1 MQPGLF
7 KCLVACLSSSPVI
20 PDEVLRSFRTL
31 EECRL
36 DANQIKELPKNFFRL
51 ERIRYLTLS
60 DNDLT
65 EIPAGLGKFSHLVEL
80 DISRNDISTI
90 PNSIRFCDSLQTVDI
105 SNNPLQSLPA
115 GFSQLSKLRILCMND
130 ISLSELPSDFG
141 NLRLLEK
148 CELRDNRLT
157 TLPQSFSQLI
167 RLEFLDLGANDFRD
181 LPIVLGNL
189 PSLTELWMDDNEL
202 QSVPAW
208 KVRILRFSLRL
219 LEKCELRDNRLTT
232 LPQSFSQLIRLEFLD
247 LGANDF
253 RDLPIVLG
261 NLPSLTE
268 LWMDDNE
275 LQSVPAELGNI
286 QCLQQLDLSENNIS
300 SLPEEISGLV
310 SLCDLNLS
318 VNNLNCLPNTFGEL
332 KKLTVLKLNQNQLL
346 TLTASIGGCTSLQ
359 ELYLTENFLS
369 ALPPTIG
376 DLDSM
381 FLLNVDQNQLSELPT
396 EIRKCT
402 SLNILSVR
410 ENILRRLP
418 NEIGQCSRLRVLDV
432 SGNRLERLPLTLAQC
447 PLTALWLSQNQ
458 SQPVITLQRDVD
470 EITHE
475 EFLTCYLLPQDQL
488 TSQVELDPT
497 VSPSGL
503 ANLTGPL
510 HTNSGHMI
518 QHRLDEHDAIPADP
532 NYAYEPAQS
541 ISLEPDSAGA
551 RWTEGANPLSTTSV
565 TSPTGPPTSSV
576 SPRPSLSIHS
586 GELDSN
592 VPGSSRVHFSA
603 AVARQQE
610 EQSKSKTAS
619 KGFPKTRHPRFSRK
633 IGDGLSGNRDDRP
646 SSELS
651 YVGDSRRG
659 STNSPTH
666 LGVRTQSPVT
676 TVRTSTGE
684 LHPNDRNALQMATSE
699 SWRGSNGSTPGLA
712 PTEDG
717 SHLNYYWAEEEKNQ
731 RNMPSEKVNVN
742 SLDQFGNHSDITK
755 TTPHVKPRK
764 KGLQTFPGA
773 PQVNSQTSRYKVDQT
788 GSRSTVQPAQDM
800 SDSHDDD
807 NDEVISAKLDPE
819 ADAEEDVYSSGGE
832 EICVISRRVGFTED
846 VEDNEEKSNQK
857 LIRRDTPHYNKRA
870 RIQSKTADGVDSEE
884 AVLKILEKYRASV
897 SPSAASSD
905 AQVLQPDSHLKLVR
919 ASLHNSSS
927 DPSRSQLLTSTPITD
942 VGGTSPRA
950 QHEVVVHIHRQPG
963 SGLGLSIAG
972 GVGSIPYLGSDQGIF
987 VSRLNPNGLAFS
999 SGLRLNDKLIEV
1011 NGISLVKVEHH
1022 VAVSA
1027 LRANTDHF
1035 RIVAVRDADPVD
1047 GMPSS
1052 NVKFSNPPPPMSSN
1066 ANLPTAAS
1074 LPSPLPN
1081 SFRKPFIS
1089 SQNTV
1094 NGISLVKVEH
1104 HVAVSALR
1112 ANTDHFR
1119 IVAVRDADPVDGM
1132 PSSNVKFSNPPPPM
1146 SSNANLPTAASLPS
1160 PLPNSFRKPFIS
1172 SQNTLVRCT
1181 INREPSGLGFS
1192 IAGGRGTLPSPL
1204 EHERY
1209 TFLKVRLLAFVCVR
1223 TCEYIIKTVL

>member
-1 MQPGLF
+1 MLTIS
-7 KCLVACLSSSPVI
+7 LALYTIRHVLSS
-20 PDEVLRSFRTL
+20 L
-31 EECRL
+31 
-36 DANQIKELPKNFFRL
+36 
-51 ERIRYLTLS
+51 
-60 DNDLT
+60 
-65 EIPAGLGKFSHLVEL
+65 
-80 DISRNDISTI
+80 
-90 PNSIRFCDSLQTVDI
+90 RFCS
-105 SNNPLQSLPA
+105 
-115 GFSQLSKLRILCMND
+115 
-130 ISLSELPSDFG
+130 
-141 NLRLLEK
+141 
-148 CELRDNRLT
+148 
-157 TLPQSFSQLI
+157 
-167 RLEFLDLGANDFRD
+167 
-181 LPIVLGNL
+181 
-189 PSLTELWMDDNEL
+189 
-202 QSVPAW
+202 
-208 KVRILRFSLRL
+208 
-219 LEKCELRDNRLTT
+219 
-232 LPQSFSQLIRLEFLD
+232 
-247 LGANDF
+247 
-253 RDLPIVLG
+253 
-261 NLPSLTE
+261 
-268 LWMDDNE
+268 
-275 LQSVPAELGNI
+275 
-286 QCLQQLDLSENNIS
+286 
-300 SLPEEISGLV
+300 
-310 SLCDLNLS
+310 
-318 VNNLNCLPNTFGEL
+318 
-332 KKLTVLKLNQNQLL
+332 
-346 TLTASIGGCTSLQ
+346 
-359 ELYLTENFLS
+359 
-369 ALPPTIG
+369 
-376 DLDSM
+376 
-381 FLLNVDQNQLSELPT
+381 
-396 EIRKCT
+396 
-402 SLNILSVR
+402 
-410 ENILRRLP
+410 
-418 NEIGQCSRLRVLDV
+418 
-432 SGNRLERLPLTLAQC
+432 RLERLPLTLAQC

-503 ANLTGPL
+503 ASLTGPV

-541 ISLEPDSAGA
+541 ISLEPDSAGT

-565 TSPTGPPTSSV
+565 TSSTTSSTRSPSAPISPTGPPTSSV

-646 SSELS
+646 PSELS
-651 YVGDSRRG
+651 YAVDNRRG

-666 LGVRTQSPVT
+666 LDVRTQSPPT
-676 TVRTSTGE
+676 TVGTSTGE
-684 LHPNDRNALQMATSE
+684 QHLNDQSALHLATSE
-699 SWRGSNGSTPGLA
+699 SWRGSNGSTAGLT
-712 PTEDG
+712 PTEDA
-717 SHLNYYWAEEEKNQ
+717 SRLNYYWGEEEENQ

-742 SLDQFGNHSDITK
+742 SLDQFGDHSNITK
-755 TTPHVKPRK
+755 TTPYVKPRK
-764 KGLQTFPGA
+764 KGLQTLPGV
-773 PQVNSQTSRYKVDQT
+773 PQVNSQMSRYTTDPA
-788 GSRSTVQPAQDM
+788 GSRSTVHPAQDM
-800 SDSHDDD
+800 SNPHDDD

-927 DPSRSQLLTSTPITD
+927 DPSRSQLFTSTPVTD
-942 VGGTSPRA
+942 IGGTSPRA

-1035 RIVAVRDADPVD
+1035 RIVAIRDADLVD

-1052 NVKFSNPPPPMSSN
+1052 NVIFSNPPPPMPSN
-1066 ANLPTAAS
+1066 TNLPTAAS
-1074 LPSPLPN
+1074 FPSPLPN
-1081 SFRKPFIS
+1081 SLRKPFNS

-1094 NGISLVKVEH
+1094 CS
-1104 HVAVSALR
+1104 
-1112 ANTDHFR
+1112 
-1119 IVAVRDADPVDGM
+1119 
-1132 PSSNVKFSNPPPPM
+1132 
-1146 SSNANLPTAASLPS
+1146 
-1160 PLPNSFRKPFIS
+1160 
-1172 SQNTLVRCT
+1172 
-1181 INREPSGLGFS
+1181 
-1192 IAGGRGTLPSPL
+1192 
-1204 EHERY
+1204 
-1209 TFLKVRLLAFVCVR
+1209 FVCIYVP
-1223 TCEYIIKTVL
+1223 LL